1 MIELPRHV
9 IPKLLKS
16 GRTAYYYNVPTRYR
30 KHTCPVPNEALGT
43 DFAAMQKKAG
53 TLNGLFDEWQ
63 QARRGEPISAA
74 AAPKIGSVDWLFR
87 EYKQSLAYTKKVAV
101 RSRKDYEWAMNL
113 ICDILTKSGDRV
125 GSRPISTITPR
136 GADLLYQKI
145 VVGPNGRRRDRT
157 AEKVVKLCRKAWRVV
172 HRLFPHEFDKEIA
185 NPWLGVTLETR
196 VKRKKL
202 AVTRDEVYDFAHG
215 CIAEGEP
222 EVAAVAV
229 ICFEWLQRPENVIAG
244 HIKWTDYRSPNAPNI
259 IRVAHH
265 KTGTVAPHPLQEAL
279 PDGTVVKF
287 YADAEEVLAALPRR
301 GVPMILREV
310 SDGVAKPFAF
320 PTMQHKVQRLREKL
334 GLSAHFTLD
343 ACRHGGMTELEEAE
357 LTDGQGRALSTHKTQ
372 QSYEGYAKRTAKRML
387 SATRKRH
394 AHRLAGQQNETGVS
408 VQNEA
413 ADSVQNEVA
422 KERRKFL

>member
-1 MIELPRHV
+1 M
-9 IPKLLKS
+9 
-16 GRTAYYYNVPTRYR
+16 
-30 KHTCPVPNEALGT
+30 
-43 DFAAMQKKAG
+43 
-53 TLNGLFDEWQ
+53 
-63 QARRGEPISAA
+63 
-74 AAPKIGSVDWLFR
+74 
-87 EYKQSLAYTKKVAV
+87 
-101 RSRKDYEWAMNL
+101 
-113 ICDILTKSGDRV
+113 TKSGDRV

-145 VVGPNGRRRDRT
+145 LVGPNGRRRDRT

-202 AVTRDEVYDFAHG
+202 AVTRDEVYVFAHG

-244 HIKWTDYRSPNAPNI
+244 HIKWTDYRSPNTPNI

-320 PTMQHKVQRLREKL
+320 PTMQHRYSGSGRRSACQRISR
-334 GLSAHFTLD
+334 
-343 ACRHGGMTELEEAE
+343 
-357 LTDGQGRALSTHKTQ
+357 STP
-372 QSYEGYAKRTAKRML
+372 
-387 SATRKRH
+387 
-394 AHRLAGQQNETGVS
+394 AGTVG
-408 VQNEA
+408 
-413 ADSVQNEVA
+413 
-422 KERRKFL
+422 